1 MANFMSTKQK
11 EWSTSEVEKNQALI
25 QSGDI
30 IRLQGSEKV
39 TVLEVY
45 EAGFEYTAWDGEIN
59 CLGWDDLQLHASIVS
74 AKRISECLFL
84 NLDNPNYDRWLSHQ
98 EYQKLSAWA

>member
-1 MANFMSTKQK
+1 MSEKQK
-11 EWSTSEVEKNQALI
+11 EFFVSEVEKNQTLI

-30 IRLQGSEKV
+30 LRLQGGEKV

-45 EAGFEYTAWDGEIN
+45 ESGFEYTAWDGEID
-59 CLGWDDLQLHASIVS
+59 CLGWDDLQLHTSIVK
-74 AKRISECLFL
+74 AARMKECMFL
-84 NLDNPNYDRWLSHQ
+84 NLDNPNYGHWLSHD